1 PASSQASAAP
11 SRGRP
16 APSPIAAPPLNGTAD
31 ARSACATS
39 AALTRRPPPDCCTAE
54 RRQAARPATWG
65 AAMLVPPFTS
75 FSVSQRGTDEKAT
88 PGATRSGLASSPPR
102 ELHHPIT
109 SGAGGVPAWGGRAKA
124 PGYDAP
130 TDRARSADPGNP
142 IVESPGP
149 SFPALIVNTTPG
161 CEVRKAVTMAP

>member
-1 PASSQASAAP
+1 PASSQASAA
-11 SRGRP
+11 SDRGRP
-16 APSPIAAPPLNGTAD
+16 APAPIAVSPLNGTAD

-102 ELHHPIT
+102 QPHPPHP
-109 SGAGGVPAWGGRAKA
+109 SAAGGVPAWGGRAKA
-124 PGYDAP
+124 PGYEP
-130 TDRARSADPGNP
+130 PPDRARSAAPG
-142 IVESPGP
+142 
-149 SFPALIVNTTPG
+149 
-161 CEVRKAVTMAP
+161 K